1 MTEAINENMTETDI
15 KDYLKA
21 HPDFFE
27 RHAHLLTEL
36 FLPSPHGKGT
46 ISLAERQQIAQRDKI
61 RVLES
66 KFTELILTAEE
77 NEVTANK
84 VHALTLGL
92 LSARQVTDLHTHL
105 VSFLNE
111 QFQLPNAQ
119 LKLWAGEGQ
128 TEEAPFIHAEESLK
142 NWAKDLSQPY
152 CGTLPTMDIAGWFSE
167 TPASLAV
174 IPLRFQE
181 HTFGLLAIP
190 SDQRNRFYAGMG
202 TLFLSR
208 IGDLVSA
215 ALAKHVA

>member
-1 MTEAINENMTETDI
+1 MDYSLNESDI
-15 KDYLKA
+15 KQYLKM

-27 RHAHLLTEL
+27 RNAYLLTEL

-77 NEVTANK
+77 NEATAAK
-84 VHALTLGL
+84 VHEMTMGL
-92 LSARQVTDLHTHL
+92 LFAKDVAELHRHL
-105 VSFLNE
+105 VEFLAGH
-111 QFQLPNAQ
+111 FSLPNAQ
-119 LKLWAGEGQ
+119 LKLWVNDVHPAD
-128 TEEAPFIHAEESLK
+128 AIFMAAEETLK

-174 IPLRFQE
+174 IPMRYQDV
-181 HTFGLLAIP
+181 TFGLLAIP
-190 SDQRNRFYAGMG
+190 SEQRSRFYAGMG
-202 TLFLSR
+202 TLFLNR
-208 IGDLVSA
+208 IGELVSA
-215 ALAKHVA
+215 ALAKHII

>member
-1 MTEAINENMTETDI
+1 MEDALNELDI
-15 KDYLKA
+15 KDYLKTN
-21 HPDFFE
+21 PDFFE

-66 KFTELILTAEE
+66 KFTELILTAQD
-77 NEVTANK
+77 NETTADK
-84 VHALTLGL
+84 VHQLTLGL
-92 LSARQVTDLHTHL
+92 LSAKTVDDLHQHL
-105 VSFLNE
+105 VAFLNE

-119 LKLWAGEGQ
+119 LKLWAGETQ
-128 TEEAPFIHAEESLK
+128 TEQGAYIQAEESLK

-174 IPLRFQE
+174 IPLRFHD

-190 SDQRNRFYAGMG
+190 SEQRSRFYAGMG
-202 TLFLSR
+202 TLFLNR
-208 IGDLVSA
+208 IGELVSA
-215 ALAKHVA
+215 SLAKHVA

>member
-1 MTEAINENMTETDI
+1 MDYSIQENDI
-15 KDYLKA
+15 KQYLKS

-27 RHAHLLTEL
+27 RNAHLLAEL

-66 KFTELILTAEE
+66 KFTQLILTAEE
-77 NEVTANK
+77 NETTANK
-84 VHALTLGL
+84 VHEMTLGL
-92 LSARQVTDLHTHL
+92 LSAKDVVELHRHL
-105 VSFLNE
+105 VEFLAS

-119 LKLWAGEGQ
+119 LKLWSNDVHPAD
-128 TEEAPFIHAEESLK
+128 AIFMVAEDSLK

-174 IPLRFQE
+174 IAMRYQDV
-181 HTFGLLAIP
+181 TFGLLAIP
-190 SDQRNRFYAGMG
+190 SEQRSRFYAGMG

-208 IGDLVSA
+208 IGELVSA
-215 ALAKHVA
+215 ALAKHII

>member
-1 MTEAINENMTETDI
+1 MEYSINESDI
-15 KDYLKA
+15 KQYLKS

-27 RHAHLLTEL
+27 RHAYLLAEL

-77 NEVTANK
+77 NETTANK
-84 VHALTLGL
+84 VHEMTLGL
-92 LSARQVTDLHTHL
+92 LFAKDVTELHKHC
-105 VSFLNE
+105 VEFLTSH
-111 QFQLPNAQ
+111 FQLPNAQ
-119 LKLWAGEGQ
+119 LKLWANDSHP
-128 TEEAPFIHAEESLK
+128 ADAIFMSAEDSLK

-174 IPLRFQE
+174 IPMRFQE
-181 HTFGLLAIP
+181 VTFGLLAIP
-190 SDQRNRFYAGMG
+190 SAQRSRFYAGMG
-202 TLFLSR
+202 TLFLTR
-208 IGDLVSA
+208 IGELVSA
-215 ALAKHVA
+215 SLAKHII